1 MDLPYCTGRS
11 NDVDV
16 VVCYPIVS
24 LPGLGGAA
32 FIRVGSWGSGDVANV
47 SLVLDDVWCESNW
60 AGRCCVLDVRP
71 RVVLRPA
78 AIATTPHWTR
88 QEPSGP

>member
-16 VVCYPIVS
+16 VVGYPIVS
-24 LPGLGGAA
+24 LPGLG
-32 FIRVGSWGSGDVANV
+32 GDVANV